1 MSVISVVIF
10 KDINE
15 KFVKG
20 TVSLQPAS
28 TVREIP
34 IDGNVF
40 LDYGTIL
47 PVNLTD
53 SVYLT
58 YKYSPP
64 ELITEVGLFQPY
76 LVVPEVVVNFDF
88 DLAATKTGMFDVDVA
103 DLTSIKLGGVNGV
116 IQLTTE
122 ITVEAPVLPTTE
134 DPIGQATVYTA
145 EKTTVVPSGGG
156 SVTTT
161 DIEFDYSEH
170 FDRAIT
176 ALEQISI
183 NLNTMKNN
191 QEVLLASILNLSSI
205 VRSSAESANRI
216 AEQLNSEGGIPFKD
230 IYGGI
235 AYSSLIK
242 LYREQGIDI
251 DELINDT
258 LARLRRLED

>member
-10 KDINE
+10 KDIND

-20 TVSLQPAS
+20 TVSLQPSS

-47 PVNLTD
+47 PINLTD

-64 ELITEVGLFQPY
+64 ELINEVGLFQPF

-88 DLAATKTGMFDVDVA
+88 DLAATKTPMFDVDVG
-103 DLTSIKLGGVNGV
+103 DLIAIKLGGVTGT

-122 ITVEAPVLPTTE
+122 ITVASPTLPATE

-145 EKTTVVPSGGG
+145 EKTTVVPSTGG

-161 DIEFDYSEH
+161 DIEFDYSDH
-170 FDRAIT
+170 FDRAIK
-176 ALEQISI
+176 ALEEISI

-191 QEVLLASILNLSSI
+191 QEVLLASILNLSSL

-242 LYREQGIDI
+242 LYREQGVNV
-251 DELINDT
+251 DELIQET
-258 LARLRRLED
+258 LDRLRRLEE